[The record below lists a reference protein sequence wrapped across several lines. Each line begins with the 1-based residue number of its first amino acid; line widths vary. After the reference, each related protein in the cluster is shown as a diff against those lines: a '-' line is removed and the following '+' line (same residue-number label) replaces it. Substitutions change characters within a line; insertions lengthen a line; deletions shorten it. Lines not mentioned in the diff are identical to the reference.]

1 MRLTPARAGLG
12 LLVLAAH
19 LGGFAALAQ
28 LARQTERPPQ
38 VVPIQVAL
46 VQAPEPQL
54 AAGAPETPAPLPA
67 AQPPE
72 PPKPAPPKPA
82 PPKPAPPKPAPPKP
96 APPKPAPPK
105 PAPPKPAPADPAP
118 PAPAVQPAPASPV
131 GEAPVAPASSTGAPP
146 PPTPD
151 RVGASA
157 AAGPTVTAARFD
169 AAYLRN
175 PAPAYP
181 PLSRRLREEGKVLL
195 KVRVSADGSARTV
208 EVDQSSGS
216 ERLDRAA
223 REAVA
228 RWRFVPA
235 RRGEQPVEAT
245 VLVPIIFKLQG
256 N

>member
-72 PPKPAPPKPA
+72 
-82 PPKPAPPKPAPPKP
+82 PPKP

>member
-1 MRLTPARAGLG
+1 M
-12 LLVLAAH
+12 LAARMPRVKSPCDAKAITPDSAEPKRPSS
-19 LGGFAALAQ
+19 GAA
-28 LARQTERPPQ
+28 
-38 VVPIQVAL
+38 
-46 VQAPEPQL
+46 
-54 AAGAPETPAPLPA
+54 
-67 AQPPE
+67 
-72 PPKPAPPKPA
+72 
-82 PPKPAPPKPAPPKP
+82 
-96 APPKPAPPK
+96 
-105 PAPPKPAPADPAP
+105 AP
-118 PAPAVQPAPASPV
+118 PAPNPV
-131 GEAPVAPASSTGAPP
+131 GT
-146 PPTPD
+146 
-151 RVGASA
+151 SA

-195 KVRVSADGSARTV
+195 KVRVSADGRASAV
-208 EVDQSSGS
+208 EVAQSAGS

>member
-96 APPKPAPPK
+96 AP
-105 PAPPKPAPADPAP
+105 ADPAP

-157 AAGPTVTAARFD
+157 AAGPTVPAARFD